1 MARCGGFSE
10 DSRSGHR
17 RDRCR
22 VRDGARHSARRQPG
36 GCADAADG
44 LRRRAPEDDRG
55 RAHRRSSLPSRRRHQ
70 SARDRGDLRSGR
82 ARVRPDRQPRHVRR
96 NHHHPASARDHRRGV
111 GPRLRGQREGHVLHG
126 AGRPQADAAA
136 RTGPNRH
143 DRLRQLQARR
153 RPDLQHSVCLEQ
165 GRGRHHD
172 ERLRPRGGRYRDPR
186 QLRQPRALRYADAR
200 AAYAGAARHGGRP
213 HSHGSLRQ
221 AGRDRERRPVPAL
234 GCRQL
239 RARRELQCRRRRA
252 DGIVALRQ
260 EESRMKLGLSIGYSG
275 AELKLPVEKVL
286 LAERLGFDSVWTAEA
301 YGSDAI
307 TPLAYL
313 AALTKRIRLGTGI
326 MQLAARTPAA
336 AAMAAG
342 TVDALAGSGRVIAGL
357 GVSGPQIVEGW
368 YGQPWGKPYWR
379 IRDYVAI
386 MRKVFERKDPVS
398 HAGREISLPYTGPG
412 ALGVGKP
419 LTSILHMNPRLP
431 IWLGTGTEANVKL
444 TAEIAD
450 GWLPLGFV
458 PRLMP
463 MLRPWL
469 EEGFRRAGGG
479 KGFASFEIQP
489 RAEVAITDDVRGALA
504 RMKPRVALYVGGM
517 GPRDKNFHKAMM
529 LRRGF
534 GDVAQK
540 IQELFLAKRK
550 DEAVAAVPDEFCDE
564 MSLVGPV
571 GRIRERYS
579 AWADSG
585 ITGLTISTE
594 QTEAMELM
602 ASLAGAAR

>member
-1 MARCGGFSE
+1 
-10 DSRSGHR
+10 
-17 RDRCR
+17 
-22 VRDGARHSARRQPG
+22 
-36 GCADAADG
+36 
-44 LRRRAPEDDRG
+44 
-55 RAHRRSSLPSRRRHQ
+55 
-70 SARDRGDLRSGR
+70 
-82 ARVRPDRQPRHVRR
+82 
-96 NHHHPASARDHRRGV
+96 
-111 GPRLRGQREGHVLHG
+111 
-126 AGRPQADAAA
+126 
-136 RTGPNRH
+136 
-143 DRLRQLQARR
+143 
-153 RPDLQHSVCLEQ
+153 
-165 GRGRHHD
+165 
-172 ERLRPRGGRYRDPR
+172 
-186 QLRQPRALRYADAR
+186 
-200 AAYAGAARHGGRP
+200 
-213 HSHGSLRQ
+213 
-221 AGRDRERRPVPAL
+221 
-234 GCRQL
+234 
-239 RARRELQCRRRRA
+239 
-252 DGIVALRQ
+252 
-260 EESRMKLGLSIGYSG
+260 MKLGLSIGYSG
-275 AELKLPVEKVL
+275 SELRLPVEKVL
-286 LAERLGFDSVWTAEA
+286 LAERLGYDSVWTAEA

-326 MQLAARTPAA
+326 MQLAARPPAS

-342 TVDALAGSGRVIAGL
+342 TVDALAGGGRVIAGL

-479 KGFASFEIQP
+479 KGFTGFEIQP

-517 GPRDKNFHKAMM
+517 GHRDKNFHKEMM
-529 LRRGF
+529 IRRGF
-534 GDVAQK
+534 GDAAQK
-540 IQELFLAKRK
+540 VQELFLAKRK

-571 GRIRERYS
+571 GRIRERYKP
-579 AWADSG
+579 WADSG

-602 ASLAGAAR
+602 ASLAGSVR